1 MRLDGRFSCDF
12 VNKPSQLILIGQ
24 VVVLLELESPPSPEE
39 ERYGDGQGGDQRE
52 TEGGQ

>member
-12 VNKPSQLILIGQ
+12 VNKPSQLRIGQ

-39 ERYGDGQGGDQRE
+39 ERYGDGQGGDEGE